1 MTWLLA
7 RSAGVGAYLMLYLSV
22 AWGLLATTSLVTKRV
37 SKRSSTSFHGFVASA
52 GLMLLALHLIALL
65 LDRFVRFDTLDL
77 LVPYRAT
84 YRPFALTLGIVAM
97 YAMVIVLATS
107 WTRKH
112 MRPALWRAIHLVA
125 VPAYAMALLHGV
137 LAGSDAARA
146 GMAILYWATGSS
158 VLFLVIVRGL
168 TARPPRAKRAAGQA
182 SDATPVGARSGGR
195 WLDIDESGHGATAG
209 NGSPSRGPRALSPL
223 AAPRPGA

>member
-52 GLMLLALHLIALL
+52 GLMLLALHLVALL

-84 YRPFALTLGIVAM
+84 YRPFALTLGIAGM
-97 YAMVIVLATS
+97 YSMVIVLATS

-112 MRPALWRAIHLVA
+112 LRPALWRAIHLVA

-137 LAGSDAARA
+137 LAGSDSARA

-168 TARPPRAKRAAGQA
+168 TARPPRARRA
-182 SDATPVGARSGGR
+182 VVRSGAAAPV
-195 WLDIDESGHGATAG
+195 IQ
-209 NGSPSRGPRALSPL
+209 L
-223 AAPRPGA
+223 AVPRPGA